1 MLSVAL
7 FSLYSKLFTPIQR
20 LRQNGF
26 PPWFGERVDRRIIVE
41 RYSGGPGG
49 WCPWCM
55 MVHAISTIT
64 GWDKCPSIR
73 GLPGGPAAHVV

>member
-7 FSLYSKLFTPIQR
+7 FSLYSKLFTLIQR
-20 LRQNGF
+20 LLQNGF
-26 PPWFGERVDRRIIVE
+26 PLWFGERVDRRIIVE

-49 WCPWCM
+49 WCPWGDL
-55 MVHAISTIT
+55 HAISTVA

-73 GLPGGPAAHVV
+73 GLPGGPAAHMV